1 MVDRGSWAA
10 SWAAMNV
17 LLRPFTPF
25 GVPAL
30 LLAAG
35 FVLVYYSAALPP
47 SFAGLQ
53 TYGPYLVGAV
63 GAGLAIGFSRGRAV
77 IALIVLAAAYAVQ
90 QGWLQRGL
98 AEDPARAVYAALTV
112 LVPLNLAALA
122 LMPERGAFSNAGWMR
137 LAAVLLQAACA
148 GWFAT
153 AASPELI
160 DWVYQEFL
168 EPAPIHA
175 GRIPQIGITAVAAG
189 TLAATLA
196 TLLTRSATSAA
207 LAGAILA
214 FAIAAHVPT
223 ASVTFSIFTSMAALM
238 VTIAVLQDTFRMAF
252 RDELTGLPSRR
263 ALNEHLA
270 SLPSDYTVAM
280 IDVDHFKKFND
291 TYGHDIGDQVLKMVA
306 VHLAEVEGGGRA
318 YRYGGEEFTILF
330 GGKSAAE
337 ALPYLEAL
345 RKDIEAYR
353 MALRA
358 AGRPRKS
365 KGAPRQK
372 GGWRGKDGVSVT
384 VSIGVAERNER
395 LLTPQSVIEA
405 ADRALYRAK
414 DKGRNIV
421 SR

>member
-1 MVDRGSWAA
+1 
-10 SWAAMNV
+10 MNA
-17 LLRPFTPF
+17 LLRRIAPFA
-25 GVPAL
+25 VPLL

-35 FVLVYYSAALPP
+35 FLLVYYSAALPP
-47 SFAGLQ
+47 SLAGLK
-53 TYGPYLVGAV
+53 TYGPYLVGVV
-63 GAGLAIGFSRGRAV
+63 GAGLAIGFSRGRAL
-77 IALIVLAAAYAVQ
+77 IALLVLVLAYAVQ
-90 QGWLQRGL
+90 QAWLQRGL
-98 AEDPARAVYAALTV
+98 AVDPARAVYAGLTV

-122 LMPERGAFSNAGWMR
+122 LMPERGAFSNAGWLR
-137 LAAVLLQAACA
+137 LTAVALQAACA

-153 AASPELI
+153 AAPPEFV
-160 DWVYQEFL
+160 DWAYQEFL
-168 EPAPIHA
+168 DPAPIRA
-175 GRIPQIGITAVAAG
+175 GRIPQLGITAVAVG
-189 TLAATLA
+189 TLAAMLA
-196 TLLTRSATSAA
+196 TLLTRSASSAA

-214 FAIAAHVPT
+214 FAIAAHVPS

-263 ALNEHLA
+263 ALNERLA
-270 SLPSDYTVAM
+270 SLPRDYTVAM

-306 VHLAEVEGGGRA
+306 AHLDDVDGGGRA

-330 GGKSAAE
+330 SGKAADE

-345 RKDIEAYR
+345 RKEIANYR

-358 AGRPRKS
+358 PGRPRKA
-365 KGAPRQK
+365 KGAARSR
-372 GGWRGKDGVSVT
+372 GGWRSKDAVSVT
-384 VSIGVAERNER
+384 VSIGVAERNDR
-395 LLTPQSVIEA
+395 LVTPQSVIEA